1 MNYKITDK
9 SESSKEIEITVPL
22 EDMQNYLEQAAVNL
36 KLEIKGFRP
45 GKAPLK
51 IVQDAVGEEKLWHE
65 AVHLAINETYFKA
78 INETNM
84 EAISSPQIEIDEIK
98 INQPLT
104 YKASVAIIPELSLPD
119 YKKIAKETFS
129 DKKDV
134 EIETKEIDE
143 AINMIQ
149 KSRAKAVRVLRESK
163 NGDEVIVDFQ
173 GKIDNTLQ
181 EGLKGDKASIVL
193 GEKRFIKEF
202 EEEIVGLKEG
212 DKKDFTIKIP
222 FTKGDHKNVEFNV
235 EIVSVNEREL
245 PQIDDDFAKSLGD
258 FSGIEDL
265 KEKIKDNLK
274 VEKEFK
280 KNQSLRVKAI
290 EMIGKESKTEIPEL
304 LIERE
309 IDNMIQDLKLQL
321 SQAGLSLKDYLGQ
334 EKKEEKD
341 LREEWKPEAQKR
353 IKTSLVLREI
363 AKKEKIMIDEKELKK
378 EVDNYLSQ
386 ISDENT
392 KKKIEID
399 QLEIYLRERITNEKV
414 FQLLE
419 SF

>member
-181 EGLKGDKASIVL
+181 EGLKGDKVSIVL

-280 KNQSLRVKAI
+280 KNKSLRVKAI

>member
-51 IVQDAVGEEKLWHE
+51 IVQDAVGEEKLWHK

-181 EGLKGDKASIVL
+181 EGLKGDKVSIVL

>member
-181 EGLKGDKASIVL
+181 EGLKGDKVSIVL

>member
-51 IVQDAVGEEKLWHE
+51 IVQDAVGEEKLWHK

-181 EGLKGDKASIVL
+181 EGLKGDKVSIVL

-321 SQAGLSLKDYLGQ
+321 SQAGLTLKDYLGQ

>member
-51 IVQDAVGEEKLWHE
+51 IVQDAVGEEKLWHK

-181 EGLKGDKASIVL
+181 EGLKGDKVSIVL

-321 SQAGLSLKDYLGQ
+321 SQAGLTLKDYLGQ

-353 IKTSLVLREI
+353 IKTSLILREI

>member
-78 INETNM
+78 IDETNM

-104 YKASVAIIPELSLPD
+104 YKASVTIIPELSLPD

-181 EGLKGDKASIVL
+181 EGLKGDKVSIVL

>member
-22 EDMQNYLEQAAVNL
+22 EDMRNYLEQAAANL

-78 INETNM
+78 IDETNM

-104 YKASVAIIPELSLPD
+104 YKASVTIIPELSLPD
-119 YKKIAKETFS
+119 YKKIAKKTFS

-134 EIETKEIDE
+134 EIGTKEIDE

-173 GKIDNTLQ
+173 GKIDNILQ
-181 EGLKGDKASIVL
+181 EGLKGDKVSIVL

-363 AKKEKIMIDEKELKK
+363 AKREKIMIDEKELKK

-386 ISDENT
+386 ISDENA

>member
-181 EGLKGDKASIVL
+181 EGLKGDKVSIVL

-321 SQAGLSLKDYLGQ
+321 SQAGLTLKDYLGQ

>member
-181 EGLKGDKASIVL
+181 
-193 GEKRFIKEF
+193 
-202 EEEIVGLKEG
+202 
-212 DKKDFTIKIP
+212 
-222 FTKGDHKNVEFNV
+222 
-235 EIVSVNEREL
+235 
-245 PQIDDDFAKSLGD
+245 
-258 FSGIEDL
+258 
-265 KEKIKDNLK
+265 
-274 VEKEFK
+274 
-280 KNQSLRVKAI
+280 
-290 EMIGKESKTEIPEL
+290 
-304 LIERE
+304 
-309 IDNMIQDLKLQL
+309 
-321 SQAGLSLKDYLGQ
+321 
-334 EKKEEKD
+334 
-341 LREEWKPEAQKR
+341 
-353 IKTSLVLREI
+353 
-363 AKKEKIMIDEKELKK
+363 
-378 EVDNYLSQ
+378 
-386 ISDENT
+386 
-392 KKKIEID
+392 
-399 QLEIYLRERITNEKV
+399 
-414 FQLLE
+414 
-419 SF
+419 

>member
-51 IVQDAVGEEKLWHE
+51 IVQDAVGEEKLWHK

-181 EGLKGDKASIVL
+181 EGLKGDKVSIVL

-353 IKTSLVLREI
+353 IKTSLILREI

>member
-1 MNYKITDK
+1 
-9 SESSKEIEITVPL
+9 
-22 EDMQNYLEQAAVNL
+22 
-36 KLEIKGFRP
+36 
-45 GKAPLK
+45 
-51 IVQDAVGEEKLWHE
+51 
-65 AVHLAINETYFKA
+65 
-78 INETNM
+78 
-84 EAISSPQIEIDEIK
+84 
-98 INQPLT
+98 
-104 YKASVAIIPELSLPD
+104 
-119 YKKIAKETFS
+119 
-129 DKKDV
+129 
-134 EIETKEIDE
+134 
-143 AINMIQ
+143 
-149 KSRAKAVRVLRESK
+149 
-163 NGDEVIVDFQ
+163 
-173 GKIDNTLQ
+173 
-181 EGLKGDKASIVL
+181 LKGDKVSIVL

>member
-181 EGLKGDKASIVL
+181 EGLKGDKVSIVL

-290 EMIGKESKTEIPEL
+290 EMMGKESKTEIPEL

-309 IDNMIQDLKLQL
+309 IDNLIQDLKLQL
-321 SQAGLSLKDYLGQ
+321 SLAGLTLKDYLGQ